1 MPENYLK
8 SAIHENKFFHSAE
21 LVLGRDHA
29 VADAETFVTEAAQ
42 SPDGVR
48 IISLTDLPGGNPALP
63 PEAFASFILEHGLTP
78 LAHLTGKDGNRSL
91 LEGRLHHLAK
101 MGIENVLALTGD
113 AQNAGFMGKAKPVY
127 DLDSVL
133 ILELIRIMQ
142 SGIQYSLG
150 ARALRSTPFDF
161 FAGAVV
167 SPYKTHEPDQMM
179 QFYKLHLK
187 AALGAKF
194 VITQLG
200 FNLRKL
206 YELKQYLI
214 REGLGAL
221 PLVANVYIPTATI
234 AKMMKSGEPSGCVV
248 TDELIRRLE
257 QEKKPQRLERAALM
271 VAAVKDLGFS
281 GAHIG
286 GFGLTHKDFLTVMGR
301 ASEIGN
307 DWKKKIDEL
316 IFEMPGDFYLFSRSG
331 DGLSDGASPY
341 NAPSGQHRASMKYTV
356 SRLFHHYV
364 IRPESSLAKFF
375 ASRLHLKGI
384 DPRKDGSWRR
394 GFWYKAL
401 ELSSYYRIA
410 ALQCQRCGD
419 CIQEHL
425 NYAGCTM
432 RWCYKN
438 LRNGPC
444 GGSRVDGTCE
454 ADAGQSCIW
463 NIIYSDTLA
472 AGEDPSKFGR
482 VLIPPRD
489 WSLDRMNALANR
501 FANIDNYETRSVRT
515 PTSETNNNSDA

>member
-1 MPENYLK
+1 MPENHLR
-8 SAIHENKFFHSAE
+8 SAINEKKFFYSAE
-21 LVLGRDHA
+21 LVLGRDHT
-29 VADAETFVTEAAQ
+29 VADAEAFVAEAAQ
-42 SPDGVR
+42 SPDAMR
-48 IISLTDLPGGNPALP
+48 IISLTDLPGGNPAIP
-63 PEAFASFILEHGLTP
+63 PESFASFVLEHGLTP
-78 LAHLTGKDGNRSL
+78 LAHLSGKDGNRSL
-91 LEGRLHHLAK
+91 MEGRLHHLAK
-101 MGIENVLALTGD
+101 MGVENILALTGD

-127 DLDSVL
+127 DLDSAL

-142 SGIQYSLG
+142 SGIEYFLG
-150 ARALRSTPFDF
+150 ARSLRSTPFDF

-167 SPYKTHEPDQMM
+167 SPYKTREPDQMM
-179 QFYKLHLK
+179 QFYKLQLK
-187 AALGAKF
+187 AALGARF
-194 VITQLG
+194 IITQLG

-214 REGLGAL
+214 REGLGSL

-234 AKMMKSGEPSGCVV
+234 AKMMKAGEPSGCVV

-286 GFGLTHKDFLTVMGR
+286 GFGLTHKDFLTVIGR
-301 ASEIGN
+301 AAEIGN
-307 DWKKKIDEL
+307 EWRRRIDEL
-316 IFEMPGDFYLFSRSG
+316 IFETPGDFYLFSRSG

-341 NAPSGQHRASMKYTV
+341 NAPREHPRASLKYTI
-356 SRLFHHYV
+356 SRLFHHSV
-364 IRPESSLAKFF
+364 IRPESFFAKFF
-375 ASRLHLKGI
+375 ASRLRLRDK
-384 DPRKDGSWRR
+384 DPRRDGSWRS
-394 GFWYKAL
+394 GLWYKML
-401 ELSSYYRIA
+401 EFSSYYRIV
-410 ALQCQRCGD
+410 ALQCQQCGD

-454 ADAGQSCIW
+454 ADSGQTCIW
-463 NIIYSDTLA
+463 NQVYRDTLA
-472 AGEDPSKFGR
+472 AGEDPGKFGR

-489 WSLDRMNALANR
+489 WSLDRTNALANR
-501 FANIDNYETRSVRT
+501 FANIDNLETRSVRT
-515 PTSETNNNSDA
+515 LTTETDDKNNA

>member
-1 MPENYLK
+1 MPENHLR
-8 SAIHENKFFHSAE
+8 SAINDKRFFYSAE
-21 LVLGRDHA
+21 LVLGRDHT

-42 SPDGVR
+42 NPDGIR
-48 IISLTDLPGGNPALP
+48 IISLTDLPGGNPAIP
-63 PEAFASFILEHGLTP
+63 PEAFASFVLDHGLTP
-78 LAHLTGKDGNRSL
+78 LAHLAGKDGNRSL

-101 MGIENVLALTGD
+101 MGVENILALTGD

-127 DLDSVL
+127 DLDSAL

-150 ARALRSTPFDF
+150 ARTLRSTPFDF

-179 QFYKLHLK
+179 QFYKLQLK
-187 AALGAKF
+187 AALGARF
-194 VITQLG
+194 IITQLG

-206 YELKQYLI
+206 YELKQYMI
-214 REGLGAL
+214 REGMGHI

-234 AKMMKSGEPSGCVV
+234 AKMMKAGEPSGCVV

-271 VAAVKDLGFS
+271 VAAARNLGFS

-286 GFGLTHKDFLTVMGR
+286 GFGLTHKDYLTVIGR
-301 ASEIGN
+301 AAEIGN
-307 DWKKKIDEL
+307 DWKRRIDEL
-316 IFEMPGDFYLFSRSG
+316 LFEMPGDFYLFSRGG

-341 NAPSGQHRASMKYTV
+341 NAPSEQPRASLKYTV

-364 IRPESSLAKFF
+364 IRPESFFAKFLTD
-375 ASRLHLKGI
+375 RLPLKGI
-384 DPRKDGSWRR
+384 DPRKDNSWRH
-394 GFWYKAL
+394 GFWYKML

-410 ALQCQRCGD
+410 TLQCQQCGD
-419 CIQEHL
+419 CIQEYL

-454 ADAGQSCIW
+454 ADSGQECIW
-463 NIIYSDTLA
+463 NLVYRDTLA
-472 AGEDPSKFGR
+472 AGEDPAKFGR
-482 VLIPPRD
+482 ILIPPRD
-489 WSLDRMNALANR
+489 WSLDRTNALANR
-501 FANIDNYETRSVRT
+501 FANIDNYEVRSIQT
-515 PTSETNNNSDA
+515 PPQETGNRNNA